1 MILRTLIVALLLSG
15 CSFSQHTVSGEPTL
29 TAGEYEVLA
38 AVIDFFGTENIA
50 SHPMIAN
57 RTSTFECGSPPHNGM
72 RMGGC
77 NGLQGSGET
86 PQQRM
91 QVVQRDLPQLQP
103 SVVADFMVK
112 NNKTAWIEAK
122 LPTKPKY
129 VMFGLA
135 HADPTPSGWEHP
147 DFFYFSRV
155 GFNAEHTQALVHVSF
170 MSGTNASNSGGK
182 YVFFTKANGGWKR
195 AGSSVVWELVPPQ
208 TAQLQ

>member
-1 MILRTLIVALLLSG
+1 MILRVLIVALFLSG
-15 CSFSQHTVSGEPTL
+15 CSFGQRTVSAESTL
-29 TAGEYEVLA
+29 TASEYEVLA
-38 AVIDFFGTENIA
+38 AVIDFFRTEDIA

-57 RTSTFECGSPPHNGM
+57 RTSTFECGSPHNGM
-72 RMGGC
+72 SMGGC

-91 QVVQRDLPQLQP
+91 QIVQRDLPNLQP
-103 SVVADFMVK
+103 SVIADFMAK
-112 NNKTAWIEAK
+112 NNKTAWIDAK
-122 LPTKPKY
+122 LPTKRQY

-135 HADPTPSGWEHP
+135 HADPMPSGWEHP

-155 GFNAEHTQALVHVSF
+155 GFNTEHTQALVHVSF

-182 YVFFTKANGGWKR
+182 YVLFTKANGEWKR
-195 AGSSVVWELVPPQ
+195 DGSSAVWELVPPQ